1 MSDNGQSYKTIFKS
15 TFLFGFVQVFNILA
29 RVGVNKAVAVFLGA
43 EGLGLVNLYQS
54 TINLI
59 TTASGLGISQSAIRD
74 ISEVN
79 GVGDR
84 VQFSRTINITNR
96 FIWITALL
104 GSLITLLLSKYLS
117 ILTFGNDNYA
127 ISFMWLSIVVFLNI
141 LCEGQLAILKGL
153 RQLKAIAKAGVFG
166 SIFGLITA
174 VPIYYYLGYD
184 GIVPSLIITV
194 FSSVF
199 FLWLYVKKIK
209 IETVN
214 ITFRE
219 LVHEGTGMVKMGIAL
234 MYVTLLGLITD
245 YIIRIYIEGV
255 SGLQMVGLF
264 AAGSTIVSSYFGIV
278 ITAMSTDYYPR
289 ISAINKNNLK
299 LTDEVNK
306 QSEVGL
312 VLIGPLVVL
321 FLFVMPLLIKILYTD
336 KFLEVID
343 YISYAV
349 FGTLILVCST
359 AMGMILLAKQKSSV
373 FIYSVTFS
381 KVIGV
386 VLSIFSFKYFGLMGL
401 GISSIIMAVIHMLL
415 MQLIMYKLF
424 EITFKKEL
432 LEILFVT
439 IIFSLIS
446 FFIKDFTYVY
456 LRYGLGTIIFI
467 SSLCYSIRKIN
478 KIMNINIVEMTRSK
492 FKI

>member
-84 VQFSRTINITNR
+84 VKFSRTVNITNR

-117 ILTFGNDNYA
+117 IWTFGNENYA

-153 RQLKAIAKAGVFG
+153 RQLRAIAKAGVFG

-174 VPIYYYLGYD
+174 VPIYYYLRYE

-209 IETVN
+209 SKTVK

-219 LVHEGTGMVKMGIAL
+219 LIHEGTGMVKMGIAL

-289 ISAINKNNLK
+289 ISAINKDNLK
-299 LTDEVNK
+299 LKEEVNK

-321 FLFVMPLLIKILYTD
+321 FLFIMPLLIKILYTD

-359 AMGMILLAKQKSSV
+359 AMGMILLAKQQSSV

-381 KVIGV
+381 KVIGI
-386 VLSIFSFKYFGLMGL
+386 VLSILSFKHFGLMGL

-415 MQLIMYKLF
+415 MQLIMHKLF

-446 FFIKDFTYVY
+446 FFIKDFPDVY
-456 LRYGLGTIIFI
+456 LRYGLGTVIFI
-467 SSLCYSIRKIN
+467 TSLLYSIRKIN
-478 KIMNINIVEMTRSK
+478 KIMNINIVEITRSK